1 MIKDFG
7 IMKKVLGTSVLNTN
21 KQASNM
27 SGFKIKGQETT
38 LNVIAYLI
46 LFPILLPVMFAGL
59 LFGLALYIFDKKNQ
73 GLGH

>member
-1 MIKDFG
+1 
-7 IMKKVLGTSVLNTN
+7 
-21 KQASNM
+21 M
-27 SGFKIKGQETT
+27 SGFKTKAQETI

-73 GLGH
+73 GLGY